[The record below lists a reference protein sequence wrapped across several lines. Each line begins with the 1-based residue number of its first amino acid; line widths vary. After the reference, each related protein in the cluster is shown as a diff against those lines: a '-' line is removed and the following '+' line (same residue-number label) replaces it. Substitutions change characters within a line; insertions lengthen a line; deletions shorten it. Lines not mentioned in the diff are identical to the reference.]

1 MPGKRN
7 KEYYN
12 NDDWEYYN
20 SDDWKQWKM
29 GWPYKGDIE
38 DPVYLMERSELF
50 KENGN
55 GWWWYQGL
63 VIKSA

>member
-12 NDDWEYYN
+12 NDDW
-20 SDDWKQWKM
+20 KQWKM
-29 GWPYKGDIE
+29 GWPYRGDVK

-55 GWWWYQGL
+55 GWWWYQGYHTT
-63 VIKSA
+63 K